1 MIISIIEQGLLVNSE
16 GSLHLGSLWVNFPKL
31 LNQKST
37 SCFIKSPPVALC
49 PISSIWSICF
59 HVPKYPLC
67 TAYVLSCG
75 IKYQRD
81 SFPPNSGVSFYSQKS
96 MTNHSEI
103 MSSADIPELFLFV
116 YWGTLRN
123 STFAWSAEIKRVF
136 YVLSEF
142 NSAESP
148 QYNTI
153 SIQNICQKLVLEYFI
168 YIYFFHSCHH
178 YLEAL
183 YHASEALEPHAR
195 AMLYLGLR
203 ANPSVCCT
211 GWLRNLAEYFV
222 QGQN

>member
-103 MSSADIPELFLFV
+103 MSSADIPELFFICI
-116 YWGTLRN
+116 LRN

-168 YIYFFHSCHH
+168 YIYFFSFLSPLLGSIIPCQWSPGTPCES
-178 YLEAL
+178 YAL
-183 YHASEALEPHAR
+183 
-195 AMLYLGLR
+195 LG
-203 ANPSVCCT
+203 PQS
-211 GWLRNLAEYFV
+211 
-222 QGQN
+222 